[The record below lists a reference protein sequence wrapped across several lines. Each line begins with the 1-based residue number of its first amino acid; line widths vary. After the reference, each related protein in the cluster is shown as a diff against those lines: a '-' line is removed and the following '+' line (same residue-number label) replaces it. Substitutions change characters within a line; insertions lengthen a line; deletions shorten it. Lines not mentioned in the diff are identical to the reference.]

1 MNQLKQSVVYI
12 ISSYGR
18 VVSAIL
24 ETKRNGKH
32 AQYSLVRL
40 RGDRFDGSK
49 SHFSRSGPLLRF
61 AQSDD
66 KILGIDP
73 GGTIPDTRAV
83 AVSSLQ
89 HVS

>member
-1 MNQLKQSVVYI
+1 VNQLKQSVVYI

-24 ETKRNGKH
+24 ETKRH

-49 SHFSRSGPLLRF
+49 SDFSRSGPLLRF